1 MKEYSWKNKKYTL
14 ISYLLFIV
22 LWQCAAVIINNDI
35 YLPRVEQVIEAIG
48 KIISGKDFYKTVLS
62 SFCRTGFSYCAAL
75 IFAMILGVLSV
86 MYPFFEY
93 MLRPINSIIRSIPTL
108 VLIVLALVWFDKDM
122 TPFIV
127 GFVVVFPIIYEGIK
141 NAVRNYDSSI
151 MDMTQIYE
159 VSMKD
164 KIMKIYFPLIKFYI
178 MSIFV
183 STFSLAFK
191 VVIAGEVHGQP
202 KYGIGSQ
209 VQLEKINF
217 NTPGIFAWIIMVM
230 AISFVF
236 EFINKYLN
244 KRVYR
249 WSE

>member
-1 MKEYSWKNKKYTL
+1 
-14 ISYLLFIV
+14 
-22 LWQCAAVIINNDI
+22 
-35 YLPRVEQVIEAIG
+35 
-48 KIISGKDFYKTVLS
+48 
-62 SFCRTGFSYCAAL
+62 
-75 IFAMILGVLSV
+75 
-86 MYPFFEY
+86 
-93 MLRPINSIIRSIPTL
+93 
-108 VLIVLALVWFDKDM
+108 
-122 TPFIV
+122 
-127 GFVVVFPIIYEGIK
+127 
-141 NAVRNYDSSI
+141 
-151 MDMTQIYE
+151 MDMTKIYE
-159 VSMKD
+159 VSTMD
-164 KIMKIYFPLIKFYI
+164 KVIKIYFPLVKFYI